1 MNISADIIPVDW
13 PKWSKTKPNL
23 LKPLLGGLTNKSYL
37 ISADNAD
44 MVLRKNST
52 ISAALNLDRVT
63 EARVLVLADDAGLC
77 APLIHYDSDY
87 QYVVSRY
94 VEGKHWR
101 ADEQGIRSL
110 ATLLQRIHRL
120 PAIDKYLTIAD
131 KAERYWQ
138 AIAKNAPHLAD
149 LKKVANKMMPLIE
162 SAKRLGSG
170 ACLCHNDLLR
180 ENLISTEEGR
190 LYAIDWEYAAMGD
203 PFYEL
208 AVIVEGQALK
218 QSQQE
223 LLLSEYLARPISEND
238 RQHLR
243 DWQLIYCYL
252 TVLWYA
258 VQWSSGVMATPET
271 SRHIAQQI
279 QDLGSRI
286 GD

>member
-13 PKWSKTKPNL
+13 PKWSKTKPKL

-37 ISADNAD
+37 ISADNTD
-44 MVLRKNST
+44 MVLRKNSA

-63 EARVLVLADDAGLC
+63 EARVLVLADNADLC
-77 APLIHYDSDY
+77 APLIHYDGDY

-94 VEGKHWR
+94 VEGKHWC

-110 ATLLQRIHRL
+110 AMLLQRIHCL
-120 PAIDKYLTIAD
+120 PAIDTYLTIAD

-138 AIAKNAPHLAD
+138 AIANNAPHLAD

-162 SAKRLGSG
+162 STKRLETGT
-170 ACLCHNDLLR
+170 CLCHNDLLR
-180 ENLISTEEGR
+180 ENLISTEAGR

-208 AVIVEGQALK
+208 AVIVEGHVLN

-223 LLLSEYLARPISEND
+223 LLLSEYFARPVSESD
-238 RQHLR
+238 RQCLKNWR
-243 DWQLIYCYL
+243 LIYCYL

-271 SRHIAQQI
+271 SQHIARQI
-279 QDLGSRI
+279 QDLNARL